1 MNNTRLA
8 CNEVR
13 QTGVMLPMTENYKD
27 HVFIMQP
34 QQTKEEQSKRVQ
46 PISHVHNNSFMDQSK
61 CKCKAYTSD
70 HP

>member
-34 QQTKEEQSKRVQ
+34 QQTKEEQSK
-46 PISHVHNNSFMDQSK
+46 
-61 CKCKAYTSD
+61 
-70 HP
+70 